1 MFFVWLNVVIIV
13 GLIVFKLYMNYRIE
27 RNMKRY
33 LRYLKHKQN
42 KERIYENTFTYS
54 YSCSK

>member
-1 MFFVWLNVVIIV
+1 MFFVWLNVIVIV

-33 LRYLKHKQN
+33 LGYLKHKRKQR
-42 KERIYENTFTYS
+42 ESI
-54 YSCSK
+54 